1 MSILREATLEKHKQ
15 VEALP
20 FIQYLMH
27 GTVTKE
33 NYIIYL
39 AEMLAIYEHLEYLAN
54 NAGLFADIEDL
65 PRAEKMKIDLE
76 ELSPNHQTELSPSTE
91 KYLEYLTTLFHS
103 DRQNQLFAHIYVRHL
118 GDMYGGKVISK
129 KIPGSGNWYKFENRG
144 SLNKRFTSKLYSEL
158 ADEALVAFGHFEDIF
173 QDLYKR
179 IDTRI

>member
-27 GTVTKE
+27 GTVTEK

-39 AEMLAIYEHLEYLAN
+39 AEMLSIYEHLEHLAEQ
-54 NAGLFADIEDL
+54 AGLFEDIEDL
-65 PRAEKMKIDLE
+65 PRAVKMKQDLE

-91 KYLEYLTTLFHS
+91 EYLNYLTTLYNS
-103 DRQNQLFAHIYVRHL
+103 DRKNYLFSHVYVRHL

-144 SLNKRFTSKLYSEL
+144 SLNKRFTSKLYPEL
-158 ADEALVAFGHFEDIF
+158 ADEALVAFGHFENIF
-173 QDLYKR
+173 QDLYER
-179 IDTRI
+179 IDIGI

>member
-39 AEMLAIYEHLEYLAN
+39 AEMLAVYEHLEYLAN
-54 NAGLFADIEDL
+54 KVGLFSGIEDL

-76 ELSPNHQTELSPSTE
+76 ELSPNHKINLSPSTE
-91 KYLEYLTTLFHS
+91 KYLNYLTSLYNS
-103 DRQNQLFAHIYVRHL
+103 ERKNQLFAHVYVRHL
-118 GDMYGGKVISK
+118 GDMYGGKVISR

-144 SLNKRFTSKLYSEL
+144 SLNKRFTAKLNYDL
-158 ADEALVAFGHFEDIF
+158 VDEALTAFSYFEDIF
-173 QDLYKR
+173 KDLYKR
-179 IDTRI
+179 IDINI